1 MAQIQAQYERSLLS
15 QLAHYECFAVTCS
28 RRLTGS
34 THWWPARSDTTAL
47 LWRALLL
54 APSPAR
60 GGRCPMDGRRGA
72 RHTHG
77 SLCRLD
83 HTSTRCSCKCAAV
96 HLPDTTAEV
105 GLSYC
110 TARKRVLIRTRS
122 FCEPSELDDSC
133 TRHVRTAPN
142 FTCPDGLS
150 SALSLSHTA
159 ANQNDPSI

>member
-1 MAQIQAQYERSLLS
+1 MSALCSA
-15 QLAHYECFAVTCS
+15 QLAHYECFGNMLSSLDWLHPLVACGKRHDSIVVA
-28 RRLTGS
+28 S
-34 THWWPARSDTTAL
+34 T
-47 LWRALLL
+47 
-54 APSPAR
+54 APLSPAR
-60 GGRCPMDGRRGA
+60 DGRCPMDGRCGA

-122 FCEPSELDDSC
+122 RCEPSELDDSC

-142 FTCPDGLS
+142 FTCPDGLP